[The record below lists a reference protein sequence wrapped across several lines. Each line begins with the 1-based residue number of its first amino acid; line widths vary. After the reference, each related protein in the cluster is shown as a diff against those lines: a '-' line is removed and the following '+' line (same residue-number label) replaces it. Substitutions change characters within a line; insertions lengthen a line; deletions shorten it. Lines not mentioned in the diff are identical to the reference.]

1 MSKKLSG
8 KVAVVTGGNSGIGL
22 AAAKVFAEEGA
33 RVFVSGR
40 RQAELDAAVEK
51 IGPSTTAVQGDV
63 TKPADLDRLYSTV
76 QKDAGHLDILFANA
90 GSGWLLP
97 LGAITEEHFDK
108 TFDLNVKGLLFTVQ
122 KALPLLRDGGSI
134 VLNAS
139 MAGSKGMP
147 AFSVYA
153 ASKAAV
159 RSFARTWAVDL
170 KDRKIRVNAVSAGVI
185 PTEGY
190 RTAGLTQ
197 EQVEGFAAQMAA
209 STPLGRVG
217 TPDEVARAVLFLA
230 SSDASFV
237 NGIELF
243 VDGGLAQI

>member
-22 AAAKVFAEEGA
+22 ATAKVFAEEGA

-197 EQVEGFAAQMAA
+197 EQVEGFAEQMAA